1 MIKIGIVDDHQL
13 FVKSLVRLFDD
24 IKACQVVLEALNGK
38 EMIRKL
44 AVPGAVPDILLI
56 DVNMPQMDGAATAA
70 YIREHYPAVKM
81 VVLSMNSDDHT
92 ILKMLRLGC
101 CAYLLKDIHPNDLE
115 TAIFEIDGKGFYNA
129 DAYNLNARRL
139 MLQSQLEEQL
149 HLTERELKFLRMACS
164 DLTYKQIAAAM
175 FVSDRTVDGYRD
187 ALFVKLKVQ
196 SRVGMALEALRR
208 NLVTL

>member
-24 IKACQVVLEALNGK
+24 IAECNVVLEALNGK
-38 EMIRKL
+38 EMVRKL
-44 AVPGAVPDILLI
+44 ALPGAVPDILLI
-56 DVNMPQMDGAATAA
+56 DVNMPQMDGAATAS
-70 YIREHYPAVKM
+70 YMREHHPAVKM

-92 ILKMLRLGC
+92 ILKMLRMGC
-101 CAYLLKDIHPNDLE
+101 CAYLLKDIHPNELE
-115 TAIFEIDGKGFYNA
+115 TAIFEIDRKGFYNA

-139 MLQSQLEEQL
+139 LLQSQLEGQL
-149 HLTERELKFLRMACS
+149 HLTQRELEFLRLACS

-175 FVSDRTVDGYRD
+175 FVSERTVDGYRD
-187 ALFVKLKVQ
+187 SLFLKLKVQ
-196 SRVGMALEALRR
+196 SRVGMALEGLRQ